1 MSRVRAVGRL
11 DAMHDLRVAHQ
22 ESAERVRNEM
32 KRQPR
37 ERRRRGIKVELQV
50 RDVEMLTALARL
62 RIARTAEIAA
72 LCFPGVR
79 KDTVASRLRVLF
91 DAGYLDV
98 TTADRTSPN
107 LYSLGPR
114 GRDVV
119 REEGG
124 QVWPV
129 PRGGLA
135 HHLAIVRTWVAL
147 AATRIGG
154 VRVELARPDWEL
166 RAEFGDRGLPIVPDL
181 FAVLMIQ
188 GVEVPFAVEV
198 DLATEPL
205 HVLRAKLRA
214 YAEVLARP
222 AGLFG
227 WQDFGLGLALG
238 DDRRQAEIKALI
250 AREWDGWSLVWTLDE
265 GPDRQLHG
273 LIAELQCPLTDSPC
287 GQGRRSAVSAGGAMP
302 ALDERGGLSE
312 E

>member
-1 MSRVRAVGRL
+1 M
-11 DAMHDLRVAHQ
+11 
-22 ESAERVRNEM
+22 E
-32 KRQPR
+32 RQPR
-37 ERRRRGIKVELQV
+37 ERRRRVASVQLQP
-50 RDVEMLTALARL
+50 RDAEMLSALARL
-62 RIARTAEIAA
+62 RIASTGDIAA

-79 KDTVASRLRVLF
+79 KDTVAARLRMLF
-91 DAGYLDV
+91 DGGYLEV
-98 TTADRTSPN
+98 TARDRTSPN

-119 REEGG
+119 RQAGEA
-124 QVWPV
+124 VWPV

-135 HHLAIVRTWVAL
+135 HHLGIVRTWVAL
-147 AATRIGG
+147 AATSIAG

-205 HVLRAKLRA
+205 HVLRAKLRV
-214 YAEVLARP
+214 YAEALARP
-222 AGLFG
+222 SGLFG

-238 DDRRQAEIKALI
+238 DDRRQAQIKALI
-250 AREWDGWSLVWTLDE
+250 AREWDGWSLVWTLAE
-265 GPDRQLHG
+265 GPERQLHG
-273 LIAELQCPLTDSPC
+273 LITELQGPLTDSPC
-287 GQGRRSAVSAGGAMP
+287 GEGRRSAVSAGGAMP

>member
-1 MSRVRAVGRL
+1 
-11 DAMHDLRVAHQ
+11 
-22 ESAERVRNEM
+22 M
-32 KRQPR
+32 KRQRR
-37 ERRRRGIKVELQV
+37 EVRRRGIKVELQV

-91 DAGYLDV
+91 DAGYLEV

-107 LYSLGPR
+107 LYRLGPR

-124 QVWPV
+124 QLWPV

-135 HHLAIVRTWVAL
+135 HHLAIVQTWVSLGSAEVL
-147 AATRIGG
+147 GLRL
-154 VRVELARPDWEL
+154 ELARPDWEL
-166 RAEFGDRGLPIVPDL
+166 RAEFGDHGLPIVPDL
-181 FAVLMIQ
+181 FVVLMM
-188 GVEVPFAVEV
+188 GSVELPLAVEV

-205 HVLRAKLRA
+205 HTIRAKLRA
-214 YAEVLARP
+214 YAGALARP

-227 WQDFGLGLALG
+227 WRHFGLGFALG
-238 DDRRQAEIKALI
+238 DDRRRRQIQALI
-250 AREWDGWSLVWTLDE
+250 DREWDGWSLIWTLGAGLE
-265 GPDRQLHG
+265 QQLR
-273 LIAELQCPLTDSPC
+273 AVVSELQGPLTDSPY
-287 GQGRRSAVSAGGAMP
+287 GEGRSDVATADGAMP
-302 ALDERGGLSE
+302 ARLERRGLSE